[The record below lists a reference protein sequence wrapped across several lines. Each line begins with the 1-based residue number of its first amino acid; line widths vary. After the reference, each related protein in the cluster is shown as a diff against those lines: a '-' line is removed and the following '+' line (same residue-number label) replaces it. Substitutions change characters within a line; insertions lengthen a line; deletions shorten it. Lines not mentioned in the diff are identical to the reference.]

1 MKSWELKDQ
10 RCGTSG
16 QACEMQ
22 TSARS
27 VRGLALEPSGCSAR
41 SYHSLTGNVRHPFHS
56 PSKSKVLS
64 CLRLRYH
71 SACSGS
77 EEKNQQKLA
86 SLFLFRPA
94 ETQKKHRGA
103 INTERPEP
111 CAPCSRYPA
120 PYSVVRGPWSV
131 VRGPGFVFRAPC
143 PVLRVPCSCVLSLAY
158 PVLVVPRFVN
168 DQF

>member
-1 MKSWELKDQ
+1 M
-10 RCGTSG
+10 
-16 QACEMQ
+16 
-22 TSARS
+22 
-27 VRGLALEPSGCSAR
+27 
-41 SYHSLTGNVRHPFHS
+41 RHPFHS

-131 VRGPGFVFRAPC
+131 VRGPWFVVRASCSVLRAPFSVYPA
-143 PVLRVPCSCVLSLAY
+143 PVYSPSLTPCSLCLGSLTISSNHST
-158 PVLVVPRFVN
+158 LINRGGRT
-168 DQF
+168 

>member
-1 MKSWELKDQ
+1 MRGILSTPLLKVKCCPVCAFVIIQ
-10 RCGTSG
+10 RVAA
-16 QACEMQ
+16 Q
-22 TSARS
+22 
-27 VRGLALEPSGCSAR
+27 
-41 SYHSLTGNVRHPFHS
+41 
-56 PSKSKVLS
+56 KK
-64 CLRLRYH
+64 
-71 SACSGS
+71 
-77 EEKNQQKLA
+77 KNQQKLA

-111 CAPCSRYPA
+111 CASCSRYPA
-120 PYSVVRGPWSV
+120 PYSVVRGPWSVVRGPWFV